1 MRLKALLAISAL
13 LLAAA
18 CTADVTAPSTS
29 RTPTVQRA
37 DGGLPIMGSG
47 GFADTTAVPPR

>member
-18 CTADVTAPSTS
+18 CASDPTGPSTS
-29 RTPTVQRA
+29 RTPTVLRA
-37 DGGLPIMGSG
+37 DGGLPTMGSG
-47 GFADTTAVPPR
+47 G

>member
-13 LLAAA
+13 IFAAA
-18 CTADVTAPSTS
+18 CTSDPTGPSTS

-37 DGGLPIMGSG
+37 DGGTNTLGSG
-47 GFADTTAVPPR
+47 G

>member
-1 MRLKALLAISAL
+1 MRLKALLAISTL

-18 CTADVTAPSTS
+18 CASDVTAPSTS